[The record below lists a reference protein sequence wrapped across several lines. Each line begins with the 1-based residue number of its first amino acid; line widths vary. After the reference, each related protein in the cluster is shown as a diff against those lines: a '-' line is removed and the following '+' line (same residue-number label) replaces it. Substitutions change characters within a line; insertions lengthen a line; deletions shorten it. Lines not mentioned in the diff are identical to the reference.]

1 MTSTQHLLD
10 TLRPPRVHITYDV
23 EIGDA
28 VEVIELPFVVGVLA
42 DLSGDNNANLDPIKQ
57 RKFVEVT
64 NDTFET
70 VMAASQ
76 PALTFDV
83 PNLLKNDGTSMA
95 VDLNF
100 SSLDDFNPVSVA
112 KQVPDL
118 DALYS
123 VRENLNELLSRV
135 SSNENLATLLEQIA
149 TDPTQLSTLKSLV
162 EPSSSSSTS
171 SSKTTSSST
180 AQSKTSSTASSTTK
194 SSTSDPKPS
203 SSS

>member
-42 DLSGDNNANLDPIKQ
+42 DLSGDNNANLAPVKQ
-57 RKFVEVT
+57 RKFVDVT
-64 NDTFET
+64 NDTFDK
-70 VMAASQ
+70 VMSAAQ
-76 PALTFDV
+76 PQLTFDV

-95 VDLNF
+95 VDLSF
-100 SSLDDFNPVSVA
+100 ASLDDFGPVSVA

-123 VRENLNELLSRV
+123 VRENLSELLSRV

-149 TDPTQLSTLKSLV
+149 TDPTQLATLKSLV
-162 EPSSSSSTS
+162 EPAASSSTS
-171 SSKTTSSST
+171 KSTTSSST
-180 AQSKTSSTASSTTK
+180 SGSSGASTTK
-194 SSTSDPKPS
+194 STSDPKPS